1 MPTEHKPLRDQVAV
15 LREQSKW
22 HDEWVNRE
30 GKWVV
35 SGCTDSLKKTSHKL
49 KALNS
54 GSRRREETM
63 GVL

>member
-1 MPTEHKPLRDQVAV
+1 MPTEHKPLRGQVAV
-15 LREQSKW
+15 LREQSKRRG
-22 HDEWVNRE
+22 EWVNRE

-35 SGCTDSLKKTSHKL
+35 SSCTDSLKKTSHKL

-54 GSRRREETM
+54 GSRPREETM